1 MSICT
6 KEYYGQSINIT
17 LFRKLV
23 QTQFATANAEDMD
36 SLNTVLEHTVNVGKK
51 HYMKFD
57 MKNLANAWSKVYKL
71 EKKENGSEQ
80 EQETISAEISD
91 ELLLQS
97 ASANK
102 RGKKISWQQVKRAL
116 NTELTV
122 EHLRDRVR
130 RLKRKRGED
139 AF

>member
-1 MSICT
+1 
-6 KEYYGQSINIT
+6 
-17 LFRKLV
+17 
-23 QTQFATANAEDMD
+23 MD